1 MITVTEPQ
9 PSAPTRPLPIRMHRS
24 VAPRAVAVSCQL
36 CGASGATPVAD
47 LGPAPLLRGIGERAD
62 AADHARHELRL
73 VRCTRCEALQL
84 DDVLGGADR
93 ERIATAVEERPF
105 AGRPDLAR
113 RFCEEAIDRW
123 NLRGEGHIVEIG
135 SGTGSLLRFFRAWQL
150 PVLGLEPDPRLARY
164 ARLRR
169 IPTWRATCDAAIAGR
184 IARADMHAD
193 LVIVSTPTG
202 AFDDLREIFAGAAT
216 MLRPGGV
223 LTLEIPDVLRVIGR
237 TRLDDLGHADRVVAT
252 IGQLQQAVR
261 AFGLEV
267 VDVERADVTDDRL
280 RVWLR
285 TNRRAVTTT
294 VHPRVRTRLRAEE
307 AAAVERTDTIAGFA
321 TRLRMVREQI
331 TELLRDARRAGQI
344 VAVHGASPAAVTL
357 ANIGGLAR
365 PDVAYAVDGDAVR
378 CGAAL
383 PGTDVPVITLEQAA
397 SWRPDLVLA
406 LDDLTEAPAGWEG
419 VPVYAVSDL
428 IDVVHRLTA

>member
-1 MITVTEPQ
+1 MITVTEPN
-9 PSAPTRPLPIRMHRS
+9 PSSPIRSLPIRVHRA
-24 VAPRAVAVSCQL
+24 VAPRAVVASCEL

-47 LGPAPLLRGIGERAD
+47 LGPAPLLRGIGERAG

-73 VRCTRCEALQL
+73 VRCAGCGTLQL
-84 DDVLGGADR
+84 DDVLATTDR
-93 ERIATAVEERPF
+93 ERIATAVEERSF

-123 NLRGEGHIVEIG
+123 NLRGEGHVVEIG

-169 IPTWRATCDAAIAGR
+169 IATWRATCDAAIAGR

-202 AFDDLREIFAGAAT
+202 AFGDLREIFAAAAT

-223 LTLEIPDVLRVIGR
+223 LTLEVPDVLRVVDR
-237 TRLDDLGHADRVVAT
+237 TRFDDLSHADRVVPS
-252 IGQLQQAVR
+252 IGQLQRAVR

-280 RVWLR
+280 RVWIR
-285 TNRRAVTTT
+285 SAGRAGTITS
-294 VHPRVRTRLRAEE
+294 HPRLRARLRAED
-307 AAAVERTDTIAGFA
+307 AAAVELADTIAGFT
-321 TRLRMVREQI
+321 TRLRMVREQV
-331 TELLRDARRAGQI
+331 TELLRDARRAGRI

-357 ANIGGLAR
+357 ANAGGLSR
-365 PDVAYAVDGDAVR
+365 PDVAYAIDIDAVR
-378 CGAAL
+378 CGAVL

-406 LDDLTEAPAGWEG
+406 LDDLAEAPAGWEG

-428 IDVVHRLTA
+428 IDVVHRLTP